1 MCLFQE
7 SVRIGQLQA
16 EQVINKTDKSRA
28 NYYNFYSGMKW
39 GDPENY
45 DLSVNRTK
53 LTLEQAVGVIQGY
66 LKVVE

>member
-1 MCLFQE
+1 
-7 SVRIGQLQA
+7 
-16 EQVINKTDKSRA
+16 
-28 NYYNFYSGMKW
+28 MKW

-66 LKVVE
+66 LKAVE